1 MSISEL
7 RSGSGE
13 WRTSP
18 MSVLFHCLDPSIWLQ
33 WGWSIVRMGRRR
45 SGTWWSVTAA
55 WQWSSSTPTPTSSSL
70 FSSSDQLCLWNKQRK
85 LLVKESCWIIS
96 FIDLQLLSLG
106 RAPGVGDT
114 IDTSKVAGEAGL
126 TLELCAGIIDKD
138 LSEVE
143 IAREEVK
150 EECGYLPSL
159 DRFTQ
164 IVKFPSSVGV
174 SGMTRFKQGWRKPIC
189 WI

>member
-1 MSISEL
+1 M
-7 RSGSGE
+7 
-13 WRTSP
+13 
-18 MSVLFHCLDPSIWLQ
+18 
-33 WGWSIVRMGRRR
+33 
-45 SGTWWSVTAA
+45 
-55 WQWSSSTPTPTSSSL
+55 
-70 FSSSDQLCLWNKQRK
+70 
-85 LLVKESCWIIS
+85 
-96 FIDLQLLSLG
+96 LSLG

-174 SGMTRFKQGWRKPIC
+174 SGITRFKQC
-189 WI
+189 